1 MYKNC
6 RNLRRAFLATTH
18 AQESVQQ
25 KTNKK
30 QIQKRERMECQ
41 SSDGMH
47 PHSEHGPISKPKQID
62 NHKAKQIKSKW
73 NRIKLHK

>member
-25 KTNKK
+25 KQTKSK
-30 QIQKRERMECQ
+30 SRKERKWNVNHQMACILILNMAQ
-41 SSDGMH
+41 SQ
-47 PHSEHGPISKPKQID
+47 KPKQID
-62 NHKAKQIKSKW
+62 NHKVTQIKME
-73 NRIKLHK
+73 